1 MSSNFVHKLIG
12 PNRRVRAFVT
22 FAIIM
27 ICSGLFL
34 GACAGSRAELSKSP
48 DGNTKGNYAD
58 RKIKSSQTAQSTQ
71 PSSQSNGN
79 ARRYRAQSRQQQNNM
94 IGSNGHSLSTMFINR
109 PVSNAVG
116 NIDGVAVAYVLQL
129 HDNAYVSLTLDGAGL
144 GTSGRGGKNRREQQG
159 MGRIETSWQMDEEA
173 KSNPPRFVTPSSPM
187 RTLKRSDDLADE
199 LLHTIDVLIRERA
212 PEVKHVYISANMDLF
227 NALTPYIMKAY
238 PDESLQWAQD
248 DIMYHIRRYLLR

>member
-1 MSSNFVHKLIG
+1 MLSNRVHNSDNSK
-12 PNRRVRAFVT
+12 RRVHAFVT
-22 FAIIM
+22 IAAIM
-27 ICSGLFL
+27 ICSSLLFT
-34 GACAGSRAELSKSP
+34 GCAGARTELSKSP

-58 RKIKSSQTAQSTQ
+58 RKVKPSQTAKSMQS
-71 PSSQSNGN
+71 SSQSDKKEN
-79 ARRYRAQSRQQQNNM
+79 RYRAQSGQQPHRLD
-94 IGSNGHSLSTMFINR
+94 GSNGHNLSTMFINR

-144 GTSGRGGKNRREQQG
+144 GTSGRGDKDTREQQG
-159 MGRIETSWQMDEEA
+159 IGRIETSWQMEQEA
-173 KSNPPRFVTPSSPM
+173 KGNPPRFVTPTSPM

-199 LLHTIDVLIRERA
+199 FIHTIDVLIRERA

-248 DIMYHIRRYLLR
+248 DIMYHIRRYL